1 MTVEPFATLQAAA
14 LKTSEVAR
22 RLGVARTTVYRWIER
37 KEIPSFEVGG
47 THYVLIAAYERFA
60 ERHKKGAK
68 RVTLEQQA
76 ARYIGEGVVVE
87 GDVDPLIGLS
97 FPAREASADVRG
109 HMGGPPPLDD
119 MLTQIR
125 TYLDEWERQ
134 FSVASERVHR
144 EYLVERRA
152 HVDGVPDDVARAWAS
167 CYAAYA
173 SLALI
178 HAN

>member
-1 MTVEPFATLQAAA
+1 MTVEPFSTLQAAA
-14 LKTSEVAR
+14 LKPSEVAR

-47 THYVLIAAYERFA
+47 TRYVLIAAYERFA

-68 RVTLEQQA
+68 RVTLEEQA

-97 FPAREASADVRG
+97 FRPREASTDLIGRLD
-109 HMGGPPPLDD
+109 GPRPLDD
-119 MLTQIR
+119 VLTEIR
-125 TYLDEWERQ
+125 RYLDEWERQ

-144 EYLVERRA
+144 EYLVEHRA

-173 SLALI
+173 SLALV
-178 HAN
+178 HPN